1 MMASDFHPD
10 IAQARQFLSLLDSEP
25 TSFTFQVIPE
35 RSGCNTSPK
44 FLHGSIDTV
53 SGQLIAANRAG
64 AGVFFM
70 VNAGD
75 QQGRRAENVQRVR
88 AHFVDLDTPG
98 IDPLFKAEL
107 PPHIVVESSV
117 GKWHAYWLAEAGAS
131 LEEFPALQRTLAQ
144 RFAGDPAVI
153 DLPRVMRLPGFFH
166 QKKDSAPFMTRMHL
180 GMGG

>member
-1 MMASDFHPD
+1 MTDLRPD
-10 IAQARQFLSLLDSEP
+10 IEHARQFLALLDSDP
-25 TSFTFQVIPE
+25 ASFTFQVIPE
-35 RSGCNTSPK
+35 RTGSSAAPM
-44 FLHGSIDTV
+44 FVHGSIETLAGKLV
-53 SGQLIAANRAG
+53 AANQVG
-64 AGVFFM
+64 AGIFFM

-75 QQGRRAENVQRVR
+75 QRGRRAENVKRVR

-98 IDPLFKAEL
+98 VDPLFTAEL
-107 PPHIVVESSV
+107 PPHIVVESSA

-131 LEEFPALQRTLAQ
+131 RNEFSALQRSLAE
-144 RFAGDPAVI
+144 RFSGDPAVC